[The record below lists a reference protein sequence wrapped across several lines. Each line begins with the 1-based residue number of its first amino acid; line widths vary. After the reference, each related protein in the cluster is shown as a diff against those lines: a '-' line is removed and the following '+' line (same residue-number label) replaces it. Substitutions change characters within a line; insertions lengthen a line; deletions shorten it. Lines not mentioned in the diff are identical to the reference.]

1 MILIADYA
9 PIVQD
14 GKPSQSKMVI
24 ATPIEKGKMA
34 KLNTF
39 NGEDADLMYGML
51 VGLDENGELKD
62 VEKEKENL

>member
-14 GKPSQSKMVI
+14 DKPSQSKMVI